1 MTLETLFTNIQSH
14 IDNKLPF
21 VAYNLPDSD
30 YVKAFFQNDKTN
42 HKFVDFD
49 ESGFIMSSYD
59 QNLNVFFP
67 YNQSDYY
74 EIAIDFND
82 LDAVYESNGLYWNSD
97 GQFFKDM
104 VSTALDTISNS
115 SLEKVVLSCPR
126 VIPVNNELDL
136 KSLFIK
142 LLKGYKSAMVYL
154 CFHPAYGIWMGA
166 SPELLL
172 ELESNRFST
181 MSLAGTLKQR
191 HDVKPHW
198 TTKEI
203 DEQSIVTDYIG
214 SQLNTLASTVNIH
227 PLQNVKAGNLWHLKT
242 KITGVLNTGS
252 SLIDLIKVLHPTPA
266 VCGFP
271 SDLAYEYI
279 KANETYDRKFY
290 TGFFGEVNMKSVS
303 ARNPNRKNIENNAY
317 NRVLNKTTLFV
328 NLRCME
334 ITSNTYS
341 IFVGAGITKDSN
353 PKNEWQELQNK
364 SETLSSIL

>member
-1 MTLETLFTNIQSH
+1 MTLDALFINIQSH

-21 VAYNLPDSD
+21 VAYNLPGSD
-30 YVKAFFQNDKTN
+30 YVKVFFQNDNTN

-59 QNLNVFFP
+59 QKLNVFFP
-67 YNQSDYY
+67 YNQSDYF

-82 LDAVYESNGLYWNSD
+82 LNASFGSNQLQWNSD

-104 VSTALDTISNS
+104 VSSALDTISNS

-126 VIPVNNELDL
+126 VIPVTNDVDL
-136 KSLFIK
+136 KSLFIR
-142 LLKGYKSAMVYL
+142 LLKGHQSAMVYV
-154 CFHPAYGIWMGA
+154 CFHPDYGIWMGA
-166 SPELLL
+166 SPETLL
-172 ELESNRFST
+172 ELEANRFST
-181 MSLAGTLKQR
+181 MSLAGTQKEKL
-191 HDVKPHW
+191 DVKPKW

-203 DEQSIVTDYIG
+203 KEQSIVTDYIG
-214 SQLNTLASTVNIH
+214 SQLNNLASALNIY
-227 PLQNVKAGNLWHLKT
+227 PVQNVKAGNLWHLKT
-242 KITGVLNTGS
+242 KITGILNSGS
-252 SLIDLIKVLHPTPA
+252 SLKDLIKALHPTPA

-271 SDLAYEYI
+271 SDIANDYI
-279 KANETYDRKFY
+279 ETNETYDRKFY
-290 TGFFGEVNMKSVS
+290 TGFFGEVNMKSIS

-317 NRVLNKTTLFV
+317 NRFLNKTTLFV

-334 ITSNTYS
+334 ITSKTYS

-353 PKNEWQELQNK
+353 PNNEWKELQNK